1 MHCISKSLTRYGQNY
16 LRLNKYKSSDMAKL
30 NILFPVLNEEL
41 RLADGINKTMEF
53 MTVNKL
59 MPFELNIIDNGSTDK
74 TEQVAKSLC
83 EKYPG
88 VHYTRISERGTGIAV
103 REGIKN
109 NTCDYVGYMDV
120 DLSTDLKY
128 LIPVQELFINDPE
141 LEFVNG
147 SRFSK
152 DSVVSGR
159 KWYRNLTSYGLL
171 FLLHFF
177 LDMKASDAICGFKFF
192 KKETAEKLVEVSSK
206 DENGWFFI
214 IEMLLR
220 AERMGVKI
228 HELPVEWADDSR
240 TKVKLFATI
249 KNYIKNISRLRKIL
263 K

>member
-1 MHCISKSLTRYGQNY
+1 MKKI
-16 LRLNKYKSSDMAKL
+16 

-53 MTVNKL
+53 LKGNDF

-74 TEQVAKSLC
+74 TQQVAESLC
-83 EKYPG
+83 AQYPE
-88 VHYTRISERGTGIAV
+88 VHYTRITERGTGIAI
-103 REGIKN
+103 REGVKN
-109 NTCDYVGYMDV
+109 NTCDFVGYMDV
-120 DLSTDLKY
+120 DLSTNLKH
-128 LIPVQELFINDPE
+128 LLQVQDIFLKMPE
-141 LEFVNG
+141 VEFVNG

-152 DSVVSGR
+152 ESSVSGR

-177 LDMKASDAICGFKFF
+177 LKMKASDAICGFKFF
-192 KKETAEKLVEVSSK
+192 KKETVEKLVESSSK

-220 AERMGVKI
+220 AERMGVNI
-228 HELPVEWADDSR
+228 YELPVEWADDSR
-240 TKVKLFATI
+240 TKVKLFATL
-249 KNYIKNISRLRKIL
+249 KNYIRNIRRLRKVL

>member
-1 MHCISKSLTRYGQNY
+1 MSI
-16 LRLNKYKSSDMAKL
+16 

-41 RLADGINKTMEF
+41 RLAEGINQTMAF
-53 MTVNKL
+53 MRAHPK
-59 MPFELNIIDNGSTDK
+59 MDFELNIIDNGSTDK
-74 TEQVAKSLC
+74 TEKVAQALC
-83 EKYPG
+83 AQYPE
-88 VHYTRISERGTGIAV
+88 VHYTKINERGTGIAI
-103 REGIKN
+103 REGVKN

-120 DLSTDLKY
+120 DLSTNLKHLIQVQDL
-128 LIPVQELFINDPE
+128 FADDPE
-141 LEFVNG
+141 LEFING

-152 DSVVSGR
+152 ESSVSGR
-159 KWYRNLTSYGLL
+159 KWYRNITSYGLL

-177 LDMKASDAICGFKFF
+177 LKMKASDAICGFKFF
-192 KKETAEKLVEVSSK
+192 KSETADKLIEVSSK

-220 AERMGVKI
+220 AERMDVKI

-249 KNYIKNISRLRKIL
+249 QNYIKNIRRLRKVL

>member
-1 MHCISKSLTRYGQNY
+1 
-16 LRLNKYKSSDMAKL
+16 MAKI

-41 RLADGINKTMEF
+41 RLADGINRTMDF
-53 MTVNKL
+53 MKANSI
-59 MPFELNIIDNGSTDK
+59 MPFELNIIDNGSIDK
-74 TEQVAKSLC
+74 TEQVAKALC
-83 EKYPG
+83 DKYAE

-103 REGIKN
+103 REGVKN
-109 NTCDYVGYMDV
+109 NTCEYVGYMDV
-120 DLSTDLKY
+120 DLSTDLKH
-128 LIPVQELFINDPE
+128 LTQVQKLFNDDPD
-141 LEFVNG
+141 LEFING

-171 FLLHFF
+171 FLLHLF
-177 LDMKASDAICGFKFF
+177 LNMKASDAICGFKFF
-192 KKETAEKLVEVSSK
+192 KKETAENLIAASSQ

-240 TKVKLFATI
+240 TKVKLIATI
-249 KNYIKNISRLRKIL
+249 KNYIKNIYRLHKVL